1 MIKAQNSNHH
11 KQTALNHSSMP
22 NSRVLVVEDEPKVA
36 DFITRGLREE
46 SFQVDH
52 AADGMIGKSLALAN
66 NYDLII
72 LDLQLPRL
80 NGLELCKILRQQNSS
95 VPVLMLTAL
104 GTLDDKL
111 TGFEAGADD
120 YLPKPFEFRELLART
135 KVLMKR
141 NNGASEENQLSIGDL
156 VMDLH
161 AKTVTRSG
169 RHIQLTAR
177 EFALLELL
185 IRNAGRVLSR
195 AEIAEKVWD
204 IRFDTGT
211 NVIDVYINFL
221 RKKIDKDFDTKLI
234 HTIIGMGYVIKVAEA
249 A

>member
-1 MIKAQNSNHH
+1 
-11 KQTALNHSSMP
+11 MP

-46 SFQVDH
+46 RFQVDH

-80 NGLELCKILRQQNSS
+80 SGLELCKILREQNTG

-104 GTLDDKL
+104 GTMDDKL
-111 TGFEAGADD
+111 AGFEAGADD

-135 KVLMKR
+135 KVLIKR
-141 NNGASEENQLSIGDL
+141 NQLSTEENQLTVGEL
-156 VMDLH
+156 VMDLRM
-161 AKTVTRSG
+161 KTVSRAG
-169 RHIQLTAR
+169 RNIQLTAR

-185 IRNAGRVLSR
+185 LRNTGRVLSR
-195 AEIAEKVWD
+195 SEIAEKVWD

-221 RKKIDKDFDTKLI
+221 RKKVDKNFDTKLI
-234 HTIIGMGYVIKVAEA
+234 HTIIGMGYVIKAEEGA
-249 A
+249 

>member
-1 MIKAQNSNHH
+1 
-11 KQTALNHSSMP
+11 MP

-46 SFQVDH
+46 RYQVDH

-80 NGLELCKILRQQNSS
+80 SGLELCKILREQNTG

-104 GTLDDKL
+104 GTMDDKL
-111 TGFEAGADD
+111 AGFEAGADD

-135 KVLMKR
+135 KVLIKR
-141 NNGASEENQLSIGDL
+141 NQLSTEENQLSIGEL
-156 VMDLH
+156 VMDLRM
-161 AKTVTRSG
+161 KTVSRSG
-169 RHIQLTAR
+169 RNIQLTAR

-185 IRNAGRVLSR
+185 LRNPGRVLSR

-221 RKKIDKDFDTKLI
+221 RKKVDKDFDTKLI
-234 HTIIGMGYVIKVAEA
+234 HTIIGMGYVIKAEEVA
-249 A
+249 

>member
-1 MIKAQNSNHH
+1 MQ
-11 KQTALNHSSMP
+11 

-46 SFQVDH
+46 RFQVDH

-80 NGLELCKILRQQNSS
+80 SGIELCKILREQNTN

-111 TGFEAGADD
+111 TGFAAGADD

-141 NNGASEENQLSIGDL
+141 NQPVTEGDQLVVGDL
-156 VMDLH
+156 VMDLRK
-161 AKTVTRSG
+161 KTVAREG
-169 RHIQLTAR
+169 RNIQLTAR
-177 EFALLELL
+177 EFALLELMM
-185 IRNAGRVLSR
+185 RNPGRVLSR

-211 NVIDVYINFL
+211 NVIDVYINFV
-221 RKKIDKDFDTKLI
+221 RKKVDKNFDTKLI
-234 HTIIGMGYVIKVAEA
+234 HTIIGMGYVIKTADSE
-249 A
+249 

>member
-1 MIKAQNSNHH
+1 
-11 KQTALNHSSMP
+11 MP

-36 DFITRGLREE
+36 DFVTRGLREE
-46 SFQVDH
+46 QFQVDH

-80 NGLELCKILRQQNSS
+80 NGLELCKILREQNTG

-104 GTLDDKL
+104 GTMDDKL
-111 TGFEAGADD
+111 AGFEAGADD

-135 KVLMKR
+135 KVLIKR
-141 NNGASEENQLSIGDL
+141 NQLSTEENQLSVGEL
-156 VMDLH
+156 VMDLRM
-161 AKTVTRSG
+161 KTVSRGG
-169 RHIQLTAR
+169 RNIQLTAR

-185 IRNAGRVLSR
+185 LRNPGRVLSR

-221 RKKIDKDFDTKLI
+221 RKKVDKDFDTKLI
-234 HTIIGMGYVIKVAEA
+234 HTIIGMGYVIKVEEVA
-249 A
+249 

>member
-1 MIKAQNSNHH
+1 
-11 KQTALNHSSMP
+11 MP
-22 NSRVLVVEDEPKVA
+22 HSRVLVVEDEPKVA

-46 SFQVDH
+46 MFQVDH

-66 NYDLII
+66 AYDLII

-80 NGLELCKILRQQNSS
+80 NGLELCKILRQQNTQ

-104 GTLDDKL
+104 GTTDDKL
-111 TGFEAGADD
+111 AGFDVGADD
-120 YLPKPFEFRELLART
+120 YLVKPFEFRELLART

-141 NNGASEENQLSIGDL
+141 NQPANEEDVLELGDL
-156 VMDLH
+156 MMNVRT
-161 AKTVTRSG
+161 KSVIRQGKS
-169 RHIQLTAR
+169 IILTAR

-185 IRNAGRVLSR
+185 MRNAGSVLNR

-221 RKKIDKDFDTKLI
+221 RKKIDRDFDTKLI
-234 HTIIGMGYVIKVAEA
+234 HTIIGMGYVIKQA
-249 A
+249 ASE

>member
-1 MIKAQNSNHH
+1 
-11 KQTALNHSSMP
+11 MP

-46 SFQVDH
+46 HFQVDH

-80 NGLELCKILRQQNSS
+80 SGLELCKILREQNTS

-104 GTLDDKL
+104 GTMDDKL

-135 KVLMKR
+135 KVLIKR
-141 NNGASEENQLSIGDL
+141 NQLSTEENQLSVGEL
-156 VMDLH
+156 VMDLRM
-161 AKTVTRSG
+161 KTVSRGG
-169 RHIQLTAR
+169 RNIQLTAR

-185 IRNAGRVLSR
+185 LRNPGRVLSR

-221 RKKIDKDFDTKLI
+221 RKKVDKDFDTKLI
-234 HTIIGMGYVIKVAEA
+234 HTIIGMGYVIKAEEVA
-249 A
+249 

>member
-1 MIKAQNSNHH
+1 MS
-11 KQTALNHSSMP
+11 
-22 NSRVLVVEDEPKVA
+22 NSRVLLVEDEPKVA

-46 SFQVDH
+46 RFQVDH

-80 NGLELCKILRQQNSS
+80 NGLDLCKILREQNME

-104 GTLDDKL
+104 GTMDDKL
-111 TGFEAGADD
+111 TGFDAGADD

-135 KVLMKR
+135 KVLIKR
-141 NNGASEENQLSIGDL
+141 NQIATEENQLSIGEL
-156 VMDLH
+156 VMDLRM
-161 AKTVTRSG
+161 KTVSRAG
-169 RHIQLTAR
+169 RNIQLTAR
-177 EFALLELL
+177 EFALLEMFM
-185 IRNAGRVLSR
+185 RNPGRVLSR
-195 AEIAEKVWD
+195 SEIAEKVWD

-221 RKKIDKDFDTKLI
+221 RKKVDKNFDTKLI
-234 HTIIGMGYVIKVAEA
+234 HTIIGMGYVIKIEETA
-249 A
+249 

>member
-1 MIKAQNSNHH
+1 
-11 KQTALNHSSMP
+11 MP

-46 SFQVDH
+46 QFQVDH

-80 NGLELCKILRQQNSS
+80 SGLELCKILREQNTS

-104 GTLDDKL
+104 GTMDDKL

-135 KVLMKR
+135 KVLIKR
-141 NNGASEENQLSIGDL
+141 NQLSTEDNQLSVGEL
-156 VMDLH
+156 VMDLRM
-161 AKTVTRSG
+161 KTVSRGG
-169 RHIQLTAR
+169 RNIQLTAR

-185 IRNAGRVLSR
+185 LRNPGRVLSR

-221 RKKIDKDFDTKLI
+221 RKKVDKNFDTKLI
-234 HTIIGMGYVIKVAEA
+234 HTIIGMGYVIKVEEVA
-249 A
+249 

>member
-1 MIKAQNSNHH
+1 
-11 KQTALNHSSMP
+11 MP
-22 NSRVLVVEDEPKVA
+22 NSRVLLVEDEPKVA

-46 SFQVDH
+46 RFEVDH
-52 AADGMIGKSLALAN
+52 ASDGMIGKSLALAN

-80 NGLELCKILRQQNSS
+80 NGLDLCKILRDQNMA

-104 GTLDDKL
+104 GTMDDKIA
-111 TGFEAGADD
+111 GFDAGADD

-135 KVLMKR
+135 KVLIKR
-141 NNGASEENQLSIGDL
+141 NVNSTEESQLIVGEL

-161 AKTVTRSG
+161 MKTVTRAG
-169 RHIQLTAR
+169 RNIQLTAR
-177 EFALLELL
+177 EFALLELMM
-185 IRNAGRVLSR
+185 RNTGRVLSR
-195 AEIAEKVWD
+195 SEIAEKVWD

-221 RKKIDKDFDTKLI
+221 RKKVDKNFDTKLI
-234 HTIIGMGYVIKVAEA
+234 HTIIGMGYVIKPDEA